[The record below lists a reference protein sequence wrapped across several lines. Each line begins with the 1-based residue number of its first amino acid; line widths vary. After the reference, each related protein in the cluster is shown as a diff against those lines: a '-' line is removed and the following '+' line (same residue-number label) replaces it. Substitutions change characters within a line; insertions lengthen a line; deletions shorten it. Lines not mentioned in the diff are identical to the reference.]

1 MLTTLI
7 ALVVMT
13 HPGTRASLLQVPGKQ
28 EARID
33 PITAALDRVRATKA
47 ESRWRLLPWMHS
59 LSKAL
64 ARARKEGKPVFYFGY
79 DGTLDD
85 GNS

>member
-1 MLTTLI
+1 MLRALI
-7 ALVVMT
+7 SLV
-13 HPGTRASLLQVPGKQ
+13 SLAVPGPQ
-28 EARID
+28 HPVAPAAAVQDVPSDAIAD
-33 PITAALDRVRATKA
+33 ALDQVRATKA
-47 ESRWRLLPWMHS
+47 ESRWRLVPWMHS
-59 LSKAL
+59 LSKGL